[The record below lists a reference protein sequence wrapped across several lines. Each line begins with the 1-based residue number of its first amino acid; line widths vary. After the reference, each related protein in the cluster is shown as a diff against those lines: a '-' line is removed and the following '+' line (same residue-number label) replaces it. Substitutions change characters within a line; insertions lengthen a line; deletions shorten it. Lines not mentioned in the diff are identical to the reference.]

1 MPAHLPDIQSQTDPA
16 GDSVASASGVSDVET
31 VLRSED
37 LFASKKEIV
46 IVHNGERYR
55 LRLTRR
61 GKLILQK

>member
-1 MPAHLPDIQSQTDPA
+1 MAEESPQNPLIEHPQPPVPDELI
-16 GDSVASASGVSDVET
+16 V
-31 VLRSED
+31 RSED
-37 LFASKKEIV
+37 LFSARTEIV

>member
-1 MPAHLPDIQSQTDPA
+1 MANLTDTQSHNKGPSDPA
-16 GDSVASASGVSDVET
+16 STPPDPTDAEV
-31 VLRSED
+31 VLRSEE
-37 LFASKKEIV
+37 LFSTKTEIV

>member
-1 MPAHLPDIQSQTDPA
+1 MAVPNDIPSQNTVDRAFGEP
-16 GDSVASASGVSDVET
+16 VPSGPEFET
-31 VLRSED
+31 VVRSEA
-37 LFASKKEIV
+37 LFASKTEIV